1 MKMKTKS
8 VKSAWFTNLGKNR
21 HKPIKIIKKYNPL
34 KYPSFDNYDPRVRN
48 VDKLKDIPDYDD
60 FLAVPV
66 TFLKYHNPD
75 QFEIKTLGTGNSWA
89 NFTQDLKDLNF
100 NPSIKYG
107 GGLGTGIINGK
118 AKYAR
123 IIIKRRKK

>member
-1 MKMKTKS
+1 MSTNKNMREAKKAKKDEFYTKIS
-8 VKSAWFTNLGKNR
+8 DIENEVVYYWDC
-21 HKPIKIIKKYNPL
+21 L
-34 KYPSFDNYDPRVRN
+34 KYTIVYCPCD
-48 VDKLKDIPDYDD
+48 DYR
-60 FLAVPV
+60 
-66 TFLKYHNPD
+66 
-75 QFEIKTLGTGNSWA
+75 WA

-123 IIIKRRKK
+123 IIIKQK